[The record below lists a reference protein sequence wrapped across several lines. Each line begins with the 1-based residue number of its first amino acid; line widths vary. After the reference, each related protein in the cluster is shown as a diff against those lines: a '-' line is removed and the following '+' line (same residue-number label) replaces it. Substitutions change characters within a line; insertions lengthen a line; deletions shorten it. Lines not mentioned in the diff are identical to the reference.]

1 MAKAKKTVK
10 KKTVKK
16 EKMAAPV
23 SGGGVVVLD
32 HPLLKHKLGF
42 LRDKNTNSTEF
53 RDLVKEISRILAH
66 EVMRDWDDMV
76 TFDVETPL
84 ARTKVQRIQNAPVV
98 VSIMRA
104 GNGMLD
110 AVLSMIPFASAG
122 FIGIYRDKFI
132 HNTVEY
138 YFKMPANIKGKVAIL
153 CDPLVST
160 ADTMIAAIDRLKS
173 YEVNRIKILTIL
185 VSEFAIER
193 IHYFHPDVEIFTLN
207 VEREINE
214 LGYLVPG
221 LGDAGDRL
229 YQTK

>member
-1 MAKAKKTVK
+1 MENKVR
-10 KKTVKK
+10 VI
-16 EKMAAPV
+16 
-23 SGGGVVVLD
+23 D
-32 HPLLKHKLGF
+32 HPLLKHKLGY
-42 LRDKNTNSTEF
+42 LRDKRTNSVEF
-53 RDLVKEISRILAH
+53 RDLVREISALLAY
-66 EVMRDWDDMV
+66 EAMRDWKQL
-76 TFDVETPL
+76 TTLEIETPI
-84 ARTKVQRIQNAPVV
+84 AKAKIQRITQAPVV
-98 VSIMRA
+98 VSILRA

-110 AVLSMIPFASAG
+110 SVLSVIPFASAG

-138 YFKMPANIKGKVAIL
+138 YFKMPEDIKGRMAIL

-173 YEVNRIKILTIL
+173 YEVKEIKILTIL
-185 VSEFAIER
+185 LSDFAQKR
-193 IHYFHPDVEIFTLN
+193 IQHFHPDVEIFTL
-207 VEREINE
+207 EIEKEINE

>member
-1 MAKAKKTVK
+1 MSHKVR
-10 KKTVKK
+10 VIN
-16 EKMAAPV
+16 
-23 SGGGVVVLD
+23 
-32 HPLLKHKLGF
+32 HPLLRHKLGY
-42 LRDKNTNSTEF
+42 LRDKRTNSVEF
-53 RDLVKEISRILAH
+53 RDLVKEISVLLAY
-66 EVMRDWDDMV
+66 EAMRDWDKMV
-76 TFDVETPL
+76 TLDIETPI
-84 ARTKVQRIQNAPVV
+84 AKATVERITQAPVV
-98 VSIMRA
+98 VSILRA

-110 AVLSMIPFASAG
+110 SVLSVIPFASAG

-138 YFKMPANIKGKVAIL
+138 YFKMPENIKGRMAIL

-173 YEVNRIKILTIL
+173 YEVHEIKILTIL
-185 VSEFAIER
+185 LSDFAQKR
-193 IHYFHPDVEIFTLN
+193 IHYFHPDVEIFTLH
-207 VEREINE
+207 VENEINE

>member
-1 MAKAKKTVK
+1 MHQGKVTVI
-10 KKTVKK
+10 
-16 EKMAAPV
+16 
-23 SGGGVVVLD
+23 D
-32 HPLLKHKLGF
+32 HPLLKHKLGY
-42 LRDKNTNSTEF
+42 LRDKRTNSQEF
-53 RDLVKEISRILAH
+53 RSLTKEISTLLAY
-66 EVMRDWDDMV
+66 EAMRDWKDLELV
-76 TFDVETPL
+76 EIETPI
-84 ARTKVQRIQNAPVV
+84 AKCKIERILRAPVV
-98 VSIMRA
+98 VSVMRA

-110 AVLSMIPFASAG
+110 SVLQVMPFASAG

-138 YFKMPANIKGKVAIL
+138 YFKMPADIKGRMAIL

-173 YEVNRIKILTIL
+173 YEVKEIKILTIL
-185 VSEFAIER
+185 LSEFAKEK
-193 IHYFHPDVEIFTLN
+193 IHHFHPDVDIFTINL
-207 VEREINE
+207 EKEINE